1 MKKFLLKAG
10 KKTLSVFLACLM
22 LMTCWVFVAPEHN
35 HAEAVSGTVYGVPA
49 VNGSHY
55 NSGTTSAYG
64 TPVFDGTLGQWVKFI
79 NGSDYTYIYYPSAI
93 YLDKSETLQS
103 AGYYWNIQWYFGS
116 TTDYRILLAGPC
128 WGDYRDTSI
137 SSSSYPEYYTMTNI
151 FSDYAVDASLPEG
164 TDSNGGVYGRTS
176 SSTNYD
182 LRIVG
187 YGYSDQGSDQFTVN
201 SLKHTRYVLF
211 RTRQSTNNATLYLK
225 GTPSSSYVGTTT
237 TYNTWGTSAA
247 SYGLAQK
254 YSSSKWSTH
263 TSGTTQFQTKWGGG
277 ASYTQSDGS
286 TNWPEM
292 KFTVTVYDKSALNTL
307 INTAITMRDNSTAYS
322 RVYRSKLAS
331 AITTAQATL
340 TTRATTQTAI
350 DSAKAT
356 LQAVVDAPEYRTYE
370 LTYENLFSL
379 SDWWNSNS
387 AAKTGVSVDLTAGKV
402 TVQNTNA
409 SGEYVTT
416 HSGNS
421 ATAGT
426 RNTANYAMPVEGGKR
441 YTIKYTTDHAD
452 TQMFAFFYNSEGGI
466 THVNSYGAYNLTVKN
481 GTNQATFQAPT
492 DSAYMEIRFDNN
504 TGATTANFWDIMIYD
519 ADRAAEIDLENWLT
533 RPHRVLYTYNELLTA
548 SNIPSAERKG
558 YAFNCWYLK
567 GYTPDTGAL
576 SLFYNGYNF
585 EQSWVVYSDWTQK
598 TLDIG
603 YDNLFSLSDW
613 ASSST
618 STTCYNGT
626 VEYDVE
632 AGTIT
637 VTQTTKSPTYS
648 YTSHSGNGLYVIK
661 FDPVDTERTFVIKYD
676 YTLNSGTASPY
687 VLAFDT
693 NSAYTG
699 FDSNTEI
706 NNGYGTFTVPA
717 GCDAIHIRFG
727 VKGATV
733 GANMTISN
741 IAVYE
746 QDTYE
751 YAKNYSKVREP
762 FKYGDT
768 NNLMTPSRDGYIF
781 DGWFTADGNQITSVA
796 GLYESDTVYAHWTK
810 THTVTFLNGS
820 GNPMHTATVITGN
833 ALTSDQYPTV
843 NPTKASDELNSY
855 TFTGWD
861 YADGTAITS
870 DITVKPVFTSRAHSN
885 FDYKLYTPATCE
897 NNAIVTKW
905 CGNCNYSFGNV
916 VYDGSATDHPE
927 FIAKGHDYDGEPTV
941 VVGSA
946 TLVDGVSKHQV
957 LCSRYTSESCG
968 GYTYVD
974 HKWSLINTTGATCTV
989 KGTNHYKCACGATK
1003 TEQGLIAPTVHLNT
1017 TIINVK
1023 QENCTENGY
1032 TGDTQCS
1039 DCEEII
1045 VYGESIP
1052 ALGHTWKN
1060 TKTYPTEIV
1069 ADCTTDAVYWQ
1080 ECETC
1085 GISAEHDTTGSTWTD
1100 TGSATG
1106 HKWLDE
1112 GEELYSPADC
1122 ENDAVYYQTCEYCGI
1137 SAKDDTTGSTWTKA
1151 DTKWNHKFEGDYV
1164 TNNDGTHGRKCSNE
1178 GCSEIGDRTDCTYGA
1193 WDTNN
1198 ADTHTKI
1205 CTACSYKYTEK
1216 HSWSAWTSTDPSKTE
1231 DGQMTR
1237 SCEICGRTETTDCQ
1251 YDVTADVKETCET
1264 DAYKTYTCADCGHGY
1279 TVIDK
1284 DSATGHNFD
1293 GEYRF
1298 NANTDFHNRKC
1309 TNDGCSKYGIGIKVD
1324 ASGVNKWEACSWTYA
1339 KKEDGIHTATCVC
1352 GNSQDEECSGGEA
1365 TCTTPATCD
1374 KCEEKYGETAP
1385 HNYSGT
1391 VVVLHN
1397 DNEDSHAYR
1406 CKFCDDPNLYGVGE
1420 EEGATEE
1427 CNGGDATCSEKA
1439 TCDVC
1444 GDEYGEVDSED
1455 HILSS
1460 WSDNEDGTHTRT
1472 CTREGCAHGE
1482 NGDAYSETENC
1493 VAGSQ
1498 KEVVADCVSDGYMI
1512 NVCAECGYEWDSD
1525 DVAPAGHKFGAWISD
1540 GEGSHTR
1547 TCIRPGCKYNETS
1560 DGPATETKQCTKD
1573 NATEV
1578 VTAPTCTEKGYTTYT
1593 CKDCGYSWVDEDSY
1607 TDPTGHTYEDKRKA
1621 VSATYLRTEQSCT
1634 EDLTYWYRCDN
1645 CNESAKTGA
1654 TYTEET
1660 VENFYWVS
1668 KEASSHSFTK
1678 KTVTD
1683 DYRKS
1688 VATCTARAVYYY
1700 SCSACDIS
1708 SEGTDGEKTFLYG
1721 SVLGHDW
1728 IETENADYL
1737 ASPADCVNDA
1747 TYYKHCSRC
1756 TDVSSKTWTKEESKT
1771 GHDFDHDD
1779 DEKVGNEGDAGYTAA
1794 VEATCTQAG
1803 VVAHYTCQVCGKY
1816 YEDADATTE
1825 LTKIT
1830 VKANGHVWQSV
1841 GYKEA
1846 TCEEAGH
1853 TSHKECTVCE
1863 EKDSKFAE
1871 YEATGHN
1878 FTGDYVYH
1886 DNGYHSKLCVND
1898 GCEASG
1904 LEKVKYSE
1912 TTDEAT
1918 DETVIAGAE
1927 KCEITGDY
1935 THVAEDDK
1943 HYHSQSCVCGNTK
1956 KTECTEENDPVVTA
1970 PTCTED
1976 GYTTHECSV
1985 CEEKWITDIV
1995 DALEHDLTDTATSN
2009 NDGATH
2015 SVKCKR
2021 EGCDYKAD
2029 AENCYGGTATCK
2041 EQATCEVCAQKYGT
2055 TGDHTLTEDGWESNG
2070 DATCT
2075 VNGTESQNCSVCE
2088 ETIKRTEEDSAL
2100 DHNMTGYGY
2109 DVSTWTYGSDEV
2121 KATVKAPTCA
2131 AEGKAISYCTRCD
2144 HYVTKTVAKLKDA
2157 HVWAADATTGEETWE
2172 YVSGDCSTYI
2182 TYKCVCTQCGTVKTK
2197 TEQVEHDWTTVVTK
2211 VEATCK
2217 KEGYRTLKCGNCGA
2231 QKTEILQSAEHK
2243 WGDWSTYTEATCC
2256 EAEVEIRT
2264 CSACKTTEKRTG
2276 DVSATGIHNASNL
2289 VKWQAEPATC
2299 EADGFIEHY
2308 RSSCGKYFVS
2318 SDKGKTFTQVEWSQI
2333 KRGGTGHTDSNS
2345 DGKCDSC
2352 NTVLNSG
2359 TTTSDSCICHKTNW
2373 FMKTIYSVL
2382 KFFWK
2387 IFGINKTCDCGV
2399 THY

>member
-35 HAEAVSGTVYGVPA
+35 SASAADALASYNASLVKDLTAIDTSVTTTTGAFQQDDSYITAEYYNQVYKNVLYSPTVSSASASLTSQKLSNSNAVDLYIYNATTTLLYDGTTTPSFGFMLRTDANNSCQIRTYSCYIYSNGNGLSFDGYWHGKDTRLNFMWTHFSSDAGSFTAATSDGTVSSTYCYTTSSNADWYYTNILKFTGSMSDSEYLRTLTPTFRWIGNQRSQGTGTTYSRDLTTSNPINIINYVPVKNATEKVNAWLEQIKNEPGRYTTNSVKAFVELYNKVKAAHPNNFVTSTTNNPSGYASAASEAVSA
-49 VNGSHY
+49 L
-55 NSGTTSAYG
+55 NS
-64 TPVFDGTLGQWVKFI
+64 F
-79 NGSDYTYIYYPSAI
+79 
-93 YLDKSETLQS
+93 
-103 AGYYWNIQWYFGS
+103 
-116 TTDYRILLAGPC
+116 
-128 WGDYRDTSI
+128 
-137 SSSSYPEYYTMTNI
+137 
-151 FSDYAVDASLPEG
+151 
-164 TDSNGGVYGRTS
+164 
-176 SSTNYD
+176 
-182 LRIVG
+182 
-187 YGYSDQGSDQFTVN
+187 
-201 SLKHTRYVLF
+201 SLK
-211 RTRQSTNNATLYLK
+211 
-225 GTPSSSYVGTTT
+225 
-237 TYNTWGTSAA
+237 
-247 SYGLAQK
+247 
-254 YSSSKWSTH
+254 
-263 TSGTTQFQTKWGGG
+263 
-277 ASYTQSDGS
+277 
-286 TNWPEM
+286 E
-292 KFTVTVYDKSALNTL
+292 
-307 INTAITMRDNSTAYS
+307 
-322 RVYRSKLAS
+322 
-331 AITTAQATL
+331 
-340 TTRATTQTAI
+340 
-350 DSAKAT
+350 
-356 LQAVVDAPEYRTYE
+356 RTYE
-370 LTYENLFSL
+370 ITYENLFSL
-379 SDWWNSNS
+379 ADWDSS
-387 AAKTGVSVDLTAGKV
+387 CSSRYED
-402 TVQNTNA
+402 
-409 SGEYVTT
+409 SYVTT
-416 HSGNS
+416 NLTNGTVSIYKPYGEGEHTTSSSYPS
-421 ATAGT
+421 AHTDAM
-426 RNTANYAMPVEGGKR
+426 YSMPVKGGED
-441 YTIKYTTDHAD
+441 YTVEFTTS
-452 TQMFAFFYNSEGGI
+452 TSSQLGTTNSEVFLFWYDDNNEPVGGTSNFNNKI
-466 THVNSYGAYNLTVKN
+466 FTSDGRHTV
-481 GTNQATFQAPT
+481 TFTVPETATKA
-492 DSAYMEIRFDNN
+492 EIRFDNN
-504 TGATTANFWDIMIYD
+504 GEDYSTVTFSKIAVYPKDRADEIELELWTSRDYRKLYNYGDTFNLSGLSTPARPGYLFDGWYLDAEYTTSYSNFDGWYTFTTAND
-519 ADRAAEIDLENWLT
+519 A
-533 RPHRVLYTYNELLTA
+533 A
-548 SNIPSAERKG
+548 SFQA
-558 YAFNCWYLK
+558 YAK
-567 GYTPDTGAL
+567 
-576 SLFYNGYNF
+576 
-585 EQSWVVYSDWTQK
+585 WTKK

-603 YDNLFSLSDW
+603 YDNLFSFSDW
-613 ASSST
+613 YYSKSNAVNDSSRGTMTADVENGTMTFVATVNDFFSPNNGASGYYT
-618 STTCYNGT
+618 VDVEPSTTYILDYDLALTSGGMQIGAWYYTDSLSAST
-626 VEYDVE
+626 VDAYDISYAHTGGEYE
-632 AGTIT
+632 F
-637 VTQTTKSPTYS
+637 TTPSDCTK
-648 YTSHSGNGLYVIK
+648 V
-661 FDPVDTERTFVIKYD
+661 
-676 YTLNSGTASPY
+676 
-687 VLAFDT
+687 AF
-693 NSAYTG
+693 
-699 FDSNTEI
+699 
-706 NNGYGTFTVPA
+706 
-717 GCDAIHIRFG
+717 RFG
-727 VKGATV
+727 VTTADGNGTF
-733 GANMTISN
+733 SN
-741 IAVYE
+741 ITLVKKADYDAYVSG
-746 QDTYE
+746 
-751 YAKNYSKVREP
+751 YAKVREP
-762 FKYGDT
+762 FKCGDT
-768 NNLMTPSRDGYIF
+768 NNLMTPSRDGYRF
-781 DGWFTADGNQITSVA
+781 DGWFTADGTKITSVA
-796 GLYESDTVYAHWTK
+796 GFYESDTVYAHWTK

-833 ALTSDQYPTV
+833 ALTSDQYPTAT
-843 NPTKASDELNSY
+843 PTKASDESNSY

-861 YADGTAITS
+861 YVDGTAITS
-870 DITVKPVFTSRAHSN
+870 DITVTPAFTSRAHSN
-885 FDYKLYTPATCE
+885 FKYTLVTAATCE
-897 NNAIVTKW
+897 KNAVVKKV

-927 FIAKGHDYDGEPTV
+927 FIAKGHDYDGQPA

-957 LCSRYTSESCG
+957 LCSRYYTENCG

-974 HKWSLINTTGATCTV
+974 HEWSFVKTTGATCTV
-989 KGTNHYKCACGATK
+989 NGTNHYQCACQATK
-1003 TEQGLIAPTVHLNT
+1003 TEQGVIAPTVHLNT

-1039 DCEEII
+1039 DCEKII

-1085 GISAEHDTTGSTWTD
+1085 DISAEHDTTGSTWTD

-1151 DTKWNHKFEGDYV
+1151 DTKWNHNFAGDYV

-1293 GEYRF
+1293 GEYKF

-1374 KCEEKYGETAP
+1374 KCKEEYGETAP

-1391 VVVLHN
+1391 VVVLHD

-1406 CKFCDDPNLYGVGE
+1406 CKFCDDQDLYGVGE
-1420 EEGATEE
+1420 EEGATEK

-1444 GDEYGEVDSED
+1444 DDEYGEVDSED

-1482 NGDAYSETENC
+1482 NGNAYSETEKC

-1498 KEVVADCVSDGYMI
+1498 KEVVADCVSEGYMI

-1593 CKDCGYSWVDEDSY
+1593 CKDCGYSWVDENSY

-1683 DYRKS
+1683 YYRKS

-1728 IETENADYL
+1728 IETESADYL

-1779 DEKVGNEGDAGYTAA
+1779 DEEVGDEGDAGYTAA

-1912 TTDEAT
+1912 TTDETT

>member
-35 HAEAVSGTVYGVPA
+35 HAEAVE
-49 VNGSHY
+49 Y
-55 NSGTTSAYG
+55 NNVEAYNTSLLDGISFDTNVTTIWDLSWASNADNQSYEQTAYKNVLYSSSCDAE
-64 TPVFDGTLGQWVKFI
+64 TASKTNVTLKDSNALSKVSW
-79 NGSDYTYIYYPSAI
+79 YHA
-93 YLDKSETLQS
+93 ETTFL
-103 AGYYWNIQWYFGS
+103 YDGS
-116 TTDYRILLAGPC
+116 TTPRTGVMLNVQTRGSSYNVRTYNSYDSSGNVSMGNTYWYG
-128 WGDYRDTSI
+128 TST
-137 SSSSYPEYYTMTNI
+137 SANFMKVMFSPTTTNCFYGSSSY
-151 FSDYAVDASLPEG
+151 D
-164 TDSNGGVYGRTS
+164 
-176 SSTNYD
+176 STNCY
-182 LRIVG
+182 
-187 YGYSDQGSDQFTVN
+187 TVN
-201 SLKHTRYVLF
+201 SSTFFANYISFTGTMSSTEFYRDITPTWIWTGNQKSQGTSNRYTATATPGNKIYVINWVPLKAAYTTAANLVATVKANPGKYSTRSVADLATICKNLMAAHPNNYVNS
-211 RTRQSTNNATLYLK
+211 TTNN
-225 GTPSSSYVGTTT
+225 PSGYA
-237 TYNTWGTSAA
+237 SAA
-247 SYGLAQK
+247 SA
-254 YSSSKWSTH
+254 
-263 TSGTTQFQTKWGGG
+263 
-277 ASYTQSDGS
+277 A
-286 TNWPEM
+286 
-292 KFTVTVYDKSALNTL
+292 VSALNSFSL
-307 INTAITMRDNSTAYS
+307 EERKYDI
-322 RVYRSKLAS
+322 
-331 AITTAQATL
+331 QA
-340 TTRATTQTAI
+340 
-350 DSAKAT
+350 
-356 LQAVVDAPEYRTYE
+356 
-370 LTYENLFSL
+370 ENLFSFA
-379 SDWWNSNS
+379 DWYYSKSNTQPGS
-387 AAKTGVSVDLTAGKV
+387 AYSYSANVDAG
-402 TVQNTNA
+402 TLYIA
-409 SGEYVTT
+409 SYASSAEVTT
-416 HSGNS
+416 SHSS
-421 ATAGT
+421 KST
-426 RNTANYAMPVEGGKR
+426 RNQNMYAIPVEGGED
-441 YTIKYTTDHAD
+441 YTIEWTT
-452 TQMFAFFYNSEGGI
+452 SCG
-466 THVNSYGAYNLTVKN
+466 S
-481 GTNQATFQAPT
+481 
-492 DSAYMEIRFDNN
+492 
-504 TGATTANFWDIMIYD
+504 TGD
-519 ADRAAEIDLENWLT
+519 
-533 RPHRVLYTYNELLTA
+533 
-548 SNIPSAERKG
+548 IPSAQSSEIFLFFYDENNEPFDSWANYSPDGKSSGVNSGTVTAPVGAKYMELRFDFNNNSYAGNITFSNIKVYKSERATEISRSDWLSGLDIRQVYSYNGTVGTLAEPTRKG
-558 YAFNCWYLK
+558 YRFDGWQVDIDGDGVGDYDVSSSD
-567 GYTPDTGAL
+567 PI
-576 SLFYNGYNF
+576 
-585 EQSWVVYSDWTQK
+585 QRSWPLYSKWTKK

-603 YDNLFSLSDW
+603 YDNLFSLSDL
-613 ASSST
+613 AYSGSAKLGGGAT
-618 STTCYNGT
+618 GT
-626 VEYDVE
+626 VAFDLDE
-632 AGTIT
+632 GT
-637 VTQTTKSPTYS
+637 VTIESVSKNTNNECYTSYGSDGYTMDVQPETEYIFTADVDFADNSTDMYGQMFIFCYDANGNAVVGPTNLINNTVQTSQHIGIYPRAEGNYYIKFKTPADCYKLRIRMGSTAVGVITTYS
-648 YTSHSGNGLYVIK
+648 NIGVYKLADYDAYVSG
-661 FDPVDTERTFVIKYD
+661 
-676 YTLNSGTASPY
+676 
-687 VLAFDT
+687 
-693 NSAYTG
+693 
-699 FDSNTEI
+699 
-706 NNGYGTFTVPA
+706 
-717 GCDAIHIRFG
+717 
-727 VKGATV
+727 
-733 GANMTISN
+733 
-741 IAVYE
+741 
-746 QDTYE
+746 
-751 YAKNYSKVREP
+751 YAKVREP

-810 THTVTFLNGS
+810 THTVTFLNGN
-820 GNPMHTATVITGN
+820 GNTMHTATVITGN
-833 ALTSDQYPTV
+833 ALTSDQYPAA
-843 NPTKASDELNSY
+843 NPTKASDESNSY

-870 DITVKPVFTSRAHSN
+870 DITVKPIFTSRAHSN
-885 FDYKLYTPATCE
+885 FKYTLVTAATCE
-897 NNAIVTKW
+897 KNAVVKKV

-927 FIAKGHDYDGEPTV
+927 FIEKGHDYDGQPA

-957 LCSRYTSESCG
+957 LCSRYYTENCG

-974 HKWSLINTTGATCTV
+974 HEWSFVKTTGATCTIN
-989 KGTNHYKCACGATK
+989 GTNHYQCACQATK
-1003 TEQGLIAPTVHLNT
+1003 TEEGLIAPTVHLNT

-1023 QENCTENGY
+1023 QETCTENGY

-1039 DCEEII
+1039 DCKKTI

-1060 TKTYPTEIV
+1060 TKTYPTETV

-1151 DTKWNHKFEGDYV
+1151 GTKWNHNFAGDYV

-1374 KCEEKYGETAP
+1374 KCKEEYGETAP

-1391 VVVLHN
+1391 VVVLHD

-1406 CKFCDDPNLYGVGE
+1406 CKFCDDQDLYGVGE
-1420 EEGATEE
+1420 EEGATEK

-1460 WSDNEDGTHTRT
+1460 WSDNENGTHTRT

-1482 NGDAYSETENC
+1482 NGNAYSETEDC

-1498 KEVVADCVSDGYMI
+1498 KEVVADCVSEGYMI

-1728 IETENADYL
+1728 IETESADYL

-1779 DEKVGNEGDAGYTAA
+1779 DKDVGDEGDAGYTAA